1 MTGKLYCNNATVLF
15 LTDNIKTTLLKVTS
29 QDCRY
34 NVTLKILEDTVI
46 VVYNSFSDTQVY
58 IIHITTVNYELGHL
72 QLILKSYNW
81 PFIITNP
88 PSPTTQ
94 LLEILNLYTS
104 IEYHNFSMV
113 SLFTLLNFGSTNL

>member
-1 MTGKLYCNNATVLF
+1 MTESCNNATVLF
-15 LTDNIKTTLLKVTS
+15 PTDNIKATLLKVTS

-34 NVTLKILEDTVI
+34 RNVTLKKLEDTVI
-46 VVYNSFSDTQVY
+46 VVYNSFSGTQIY

-104 IEYHNFSMV
+104 IENHNFSMV